1 MNRTREAG
9 GRRRAPRAARRG
21 DRWVAVTTA
30 VLIAA
35 SGVTVGTASGDL
47 AGGAALGPA
56 SVSGAAAGP
65 TDVLPAGGSWTV
77 TLLTGDVIDVRS
89 DAEGRVT
96 ALARERAGPFRTVR
110 LPDGELY
117 VLPLSVTPLLERVLD
132 LELFNVTG
140 LVRQGYD
147 DDSIDVVPL
156 IVQRRPGVDVESALA
171 TAGGEQPLPSIGAV
185 ATEVPKADAEA
196 TGRLLAE
203 LSVSADAQAEAAGGI
218 TRVWLDR
225 QVTVLSAEPA
235 ASAARPAPAPG
246 DLDANLTQVGADRAW
261 AAGFTGAG
269 ATVAVLDTGIDGQH
283 PDLAGKVVAEANFSS
298 SEDAVDRFGH
308 GTHVASIIAGTGAAA
323 AGARSGVA
331 RDAQLMSGKVVD
343 DLGFGFESEAIAGME
358 WAAPQ
363 ADVVNMSLG
372 YGLDSDGSDPIS
384 LAVDALTEQYDTL
397 FVVAAGNSGPV
408 SRTVEFPGAADRA
421 LTVGAVDAGDVVAD
435 FSSRGPLVGSY
446 ELKPEVVAPGVD
458 VVAAR
463 AAGTA
468 MGEPLDDLYTRASGT
483 SMATPHAAGAAAVL
497 AQQHP
502 DWTADQLKNGIVGS
516 SDPIEGDG
524 YDIGAGR
531 IDIGDGVDATVRADR
546 DVVDVAL
553 AHPRTEPHVDTVAW
567 TNTGRSPQIIGIGVE
582 LEDRRGDPIDE
593 VTIEPAQLTVSP
605 GATGT
610 ATLRVDA
617 PDLDAGL
624 YSGIV
629 TADPRGDDT
638 GQDDVRTPVA
648 VHATPEM
655 ADLTIEATAPRGISG
670 APYSFAAVVNLDDFA
685 EFDDLLF
692 FEDTATVPVP
702 VGRYS
707 VVGDVS
713 SPDPD
718 AEVVAQVGD
727 PDVAITGATTVAF
740 DGAAAVPFHPTV
752 AGVDTAPPMYSSGGL
767 VTIPRAGTGGF
778 GLLTEVHAWHPMP
791 PLQLSP
797 MQADPDVFAAY
808 QVYRL
813 QAAHLT
819 AEANREPIEIT
830 SASGAAAPPEG
841 HTTLRAVDAG
851 DGSDLS
857 AARNQLAVV
866 RLPADPVERAAIT
879 QRAVDAGVALL
890 AFIDPQ
896 RTYLTLDATSPER
909 WADIPTI
916 LATGASAARLQ
927 TAASA
932 RQEVTVSVQASPYV
946 YDIAT
951 PDTNEVDPDPVLDH
965 AARST
970 LAVLQERFHRDP
982 DGRGSVSDRR
992 YPISV
997 SLMNLDSEG
1006 PLPRHR
1012 TAYVSPNVTWQSI
1025 VIGPGFLRFFD
1036 EVEPVDAVALSMDAG
1051 RSYEPASRTELTW
1064 LRRPNWP
1071 GPVGAPRGA
1080 STCQPTP
1087 VLRTAA
1093 TLQVWLAPFQDGRDR
1108 FGCADPHQSALTLW
1122 RDGAVIGTVDTNFAE
1137 FDVPAE
1143 AGTYRLTYQQTGQGP
1158 YPHHS
1163 STAWTFRSARP
1174 VNPAVGR
1181 QPIPLLV
1188 VDYQLPLDTLNRP
1201 TGRTAAFVV
1210 HQVTGTGQQPI
1221 RSFRAWTSTDGG
1233 TTWRRA
1239 SAHQRAVGAY
1249 RVKLPSVGTGVSISL
1264 RVDARDAAGN
1274 RIEQTLYDA
1283 YTR

>member
-1 MNRTREAG
+1 M
-9 GRRRAPRAARRG
+9 
-21 DRWVAVTTA
+21 
-30 VLIAA
+30 
-35 SGVTVGTASGDL
+35 
-47 AGGAALGPA
+47 
-56 SVSGAAAGP
+56 
-65 TDVLPAGGSWTV
+65 LPAGESWTV

-96 ALARERAGPFRTVR
+96 AAAHGHAGPFRTVR
-110 LPDGELY
+110 MPDGELY

-156 IVQRRPGVDVESALA
+156 IVQRQPGVDVESTLA

-203 LSVSADAQAEAAGGI
+203 LSASADVGAEAAGGI
-218 TRVWLDR
+218 TKVWLDR
-225 QVTVLSAEPA
+225 QVTVLSAEPG
-235 ASAARPAPAPG
+235 ASATRPAPPPSE
-246 DLDANLTQVGADRAW
+246 LDANLTQIGADRAW
-261 AAGFTGAG
+261 AAVSTGAG
-269 ATVAVLDTGIDGQH
+269 VTVAVLDTGIDGQH
-283 PDLAGKVVAEANFSS
+283 PDLAGKVVAEENFSS
-298 SEDAVDRFGH
+298 SEDAADRFGH
-308 GTHVASIIAGTGAAA
+308 GTHVASIIAGSGAAA

-331 RDAQLMSGKVVD
+331 RDARLVSGKVVD

-384 LAVDALTEQYDTL
+384 LAVDALTEQHQTL
-397 FVVAAGNSGPV
+397 FVVAAGNSGPI

-421 LTVGAVDAGDVVAD
+421 LTVGAVDTGDVLAD

-458 VVAAR
+458 IVAAR

-483 SMATPHAAGAAAVL
+483 SMATPHAAGAVGVL
-497 AQQHP
+497 AQRHP
-502 DWTADQLKNGIVGS
+502 DWTADQLKNGVVGS

-531 IDIGDGVDATVRADR
+531 IDIGDGVDATVRAER

-553 AHPRTEPHVDTVAW
+553 AHPRTEPHVETVAW
-567 TNTGRSPQIIGIGVE
+567 TNTGRTPQIIGIGVE
-582 LEDRRGDPIDE
+582 LEDRQGDPIDD
-593 VTIEPAQLTVSP
+593 VTIEPAQLTVAP

-610 ATLRVDA
+610 ATLSLDGPA
-617 PDLDAGL
+617 LDAGL

-629 TADPRGDDT
+629 TADPLGDDT
-638 GQDDVRTPVA
+638 GPDDLRTPVA

-655 ADLTIEATAPRGISG
+655 ADLTIDATAPRGISG

-685 EFDDLLF
+685 EFGDLLF
-692 FEDTATVPVP
+692 FEDTITVPVP

-718 AEVVAQVGD
+718 ADVVAQVGD
-727 PDVAITGATTVAF
+727 PDVAITDATTVAF
-740 DGAAAVPFHPTV
+740 DGAAAVPLHPTV
-752 AGVDTAPPMYSSGGL
+752 AGVETAPPMYSSGGL

-791 PLQLSP
+791 PVQLTP
-797 MQADPDVFAAY
+797 MRADPEVFAAY
-808 QVYRL
+808 HIYRL
-813 QAAHLT
+813 QAPHLT
-819 AEANREPIEIT
+819 AEANGEPIEIT
-830 SASGAAAPPEG
+830 SASGARAPAEG
-841 HTTLRAVDAG
+841 QTTLRAVDAG

-857 AARNQLAVV
+857 VARNQLAVV
-866 RLPADPVERAAIT
+866 RLPADPVERAAVT
-879 QRAVDAGVALL
+879 QRALDAGVVLVAL
-890 AFIDPQ
+890 IDPQ

-909 WADIPTI
+909 WADVPTI
-916 LATGASAARLQ
+916 VAAGASAARLQ
-927 TAASA
+927 ATARAA
-932 RQEVTVSVQASPYV
+932 QEVTVSLEASPYV

-951 PDTNEVDPDPVLDH
+951 PDSNDVDPDPVLDH
-965 AARST
+965 AARSR
-970 LAVLQERFHRDP
+970 LAVLRERFHRDR

-1006 PLPRHR
+1006 PLPRRR
-1012 TAYVSPNVTWQSI
+1012 TAYVSPDVTWQSI
-1025 VIGPGFLRFFD
+1025 VIGPGFIRFFD

-1051 RSYEPASRTELTW
+1051 RSYEPGSRTTLTW
-1064 LRRPNWP
+1064 LRRPIWP
-1071 GPVGAPRGA
+1071 GPVGGPHGA
-1080 STCQPTP
+1080 SACQPTP
-1087 VLRTAA
+1087 VLRTPT

-1108 FGCADPHQSALTLW
+1108 FGCADPHRSALTLR
-1122 RDGAVIGTVDTNFAE
+1122 RDGTVIGGVDTNFAE
-1137 FDVPAE
+1137 FDVPADS
-1143 AGTYRLTYQQTGQGP
+1143 GTYRLTYQQTGQGP
-1158 YPHHS
+1158 YLHRS
-1163 STAWTFRSARP
+1163 TTAWTFRSARP
-1174 VNPAVGR
+1174 VGR
-1181 QPIPLLV
+1181 QPIPLLA

-1201 TGRTAAFVV
+1201 TGRTATFVV
-1210 HQVTGTGQQPI
+1210 HQVTGTEQQPI
-1221 RSFRAWTSTDGG
+1221 PSFRAWTSTDGG
-1233 TTWRRA
+1233 ATWRRA
-1239 SAHQRAVGAY
+1239 SAHQRGEGAY
-1249 RVKLPSVGTGVSISL
+1249 RVKLPSVTPGVAVSL

-1283 YTR
+1283 YAR